1 MKDIIFEKKHE
12 KYLISQPLGE
22 LKPEIDNLRKRIEE
36 LKKSQDKAQ
45 ENKE

>member
-1 MKDIIFEKKHE
+1 MKDFIFEKKHE
-12 KYLISQPLGE
+12 KYLISQPLGD
-22 LKPEIDNLRKRIEE
+22 LKVEIDKLRKRIDE